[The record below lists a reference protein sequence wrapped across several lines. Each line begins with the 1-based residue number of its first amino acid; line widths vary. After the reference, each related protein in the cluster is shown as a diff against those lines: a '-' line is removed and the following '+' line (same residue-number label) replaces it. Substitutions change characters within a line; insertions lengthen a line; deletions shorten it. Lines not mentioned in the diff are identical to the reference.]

1 MAVSALAVDEYANR
15 QTSSLLTETRRIM
28 EESQRDGTDPDE
40 RLREVVERA
49 VRDGFSFGGQVGDA
63 VRVDED
69 VNWDGDG
76 DERKRTRENGNQTSG
91 V

>member
-1 MAVSALAVDEYANR
+1 
-15 QTSSLLTETRRIM
+15 M

-63 VRVDED
+63 VRPDED
-69 VNWDGDG
+69 VDGNDG
-76 DERKRTRENGNQTSG
+76 DEERKKPRANGH
-91 V
+91 